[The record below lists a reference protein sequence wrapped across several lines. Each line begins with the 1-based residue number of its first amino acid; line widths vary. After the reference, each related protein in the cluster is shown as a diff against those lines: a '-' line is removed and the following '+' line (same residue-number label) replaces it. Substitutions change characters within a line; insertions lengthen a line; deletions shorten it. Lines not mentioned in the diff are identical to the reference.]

1 MLTKKYD
8 EQMKDMEEH
17 NKIVTDIKLRN
28 ERLLE
33 EMKDM
38 GAEIRK
44 KTEEN
49 SELKGKCDGLNKEL
63 KTKEE

>member
-1 MLTKKYD
+1 
-8 EQMKDMEEH
+8 MKDMDEH

-33 EMKDM
+33 EMKEM

-49 SELKGKCDGLNKEL
+49 SDLKGKYESLNK
-63 KTKEE
+63 

>member
-17 NKIVTDIKLRN
+17 NKIVSEIKQRN

-33 EMKDM
+33 EMKCMD
-38 GAEIRK
+38 AEIRK
-44 KTEEN
+44 KSAETSSLEHKLDE
-49 SELKGKCDGLNKEL
+49 K
-63 KTKEE
+63 